1 MCLQLDFCGVVCLV
15 GIKRVQTEIEITG
28 LSETQLQRHHEVH
41 HYCLVMRLDSKPP
54 KVLKLRL
61 ETNPFFHGDGCLRNF
76 LLQTS
81 KNLEVVAAS
90 KPTNS
95 PTPRNTQR
103 YVDLYTFGHFVY
115 PYTTLPSGK
124 QQGVN
129 DLFYTYRPAWH

>member
-1 MCLQLDFCGVVCLV
+1 MFGDKAGFKATKGVEVEV
-15 GIKRVQTEIEITG
+15 GNKPI
-28 LSETQLQRHHEVH
+28 LSWRWLFEKLPSPN
-41 HYCLVMRLDSKPP
+41 SK
-54 KVLKLRL
+54 K
-61 ETNPFFHGDGCLRNF
+61 
-76 LLQTS
+76 
-81 KNLEVVAAS
+81 LEVVASS

-103 YVDLYTFGHFVY
+103 YVDLYTFGHFVH

>member
-76 LLQTS
+76 LLQTPKS
-81 KNLEVVAAS
+81 WKLLPRLNQ
-90 KPTNS
+90 PTDRHQETHKGMWTYTLLDILYT
-95 PTPRNTQR
+95 PTP
-103 YVDLYTFGHFVY
+103 
-115 PYTTLPSGK
+115 PYH
-124 QQGVN
+124 QGNSRV
-129 DLFYTYRPAWH
+129 